1 MLAGVMAASMAAPDD
16 EIRFDSTWYLIRGYA
31 VDPAAIKDPLRAV
44 LLQPREAG
52 PDREDFGREL
62 LRRML
67 GMVRKDDDRWLKFL
81 ESDDADRLLQN
92 ESQDVLQYF
101 TDAEYRIR
109 HNRCAVQSAECKVT
123 KARPQV
129 GRTIEGSAVA
139 PPPFILPS
147 LLPAGLADAIM
158 NDAHCNDGWVGVATA
173 SIDTAGRVKEL
184 DLGHV
189 EMPGRCR
196 DALAAVLRMSLASP
210 LSLRS
215 DFSGPVV
222 LVRARNTS
230 LCINEPPPS
239 QRARLVHAGGEIKP
253 PIVKKRVEPLFPHDA
268 LARMGGGAHVLVI
281 AECVI
286 SRDGCVRS
294 IRLLKQAPFGD
305 LNASALLA
313 VSQWT
318 FVPGY
323 LDGEP
328 VDVIFNLTINFQA
341 R

>member
-1 MLAGVMAASMAAPDD
+1 MPAGVMAASVAMPDD
-16 EIRFDSTWYLIRGYA
+16 EIRFDSTWYLVRGYA

-67 GMVRKDDDRWLKFL
+67 GAERKDDDRWLKFL
-81 ESDDADRLLQN
+81 ESEDADRLLQS

-101 TDAEYRIR
+101 TDAEYRVR

-123 KARPQV
+123 KARPPV
-129 GRTIEGSAVA
+129 GRTIPGSAVA

-158 NDAHCNDGWVGVATA
+158 NDAHCNDEWVGVGLATVDA
-173 SIDTAGRVKEL
+173 AGRVKEL
-184 DLGHV
+184 DLSSV
-189 EMPGRCR
+189 EMSGRCR
-196 DALAAVLRMSLASP
+196 DALATVIRMSLATP

-215 DFSGPVV
+215 DFSGPV
-222 LVRARNTS
+222 LLARAATRS

-239 QRARLVHAGGEIKP
+239 QRARLVRAGGEIKP

-294 IRLLKQAPFGD
+294 IRLLKKAPFGD
-305 LNASALLA
+305 LNGAALLA
-313 VSQWT
+313 LSRM
-318 FVPGY
+318 
-323 LDGEP
+323 
-328 VDVIFNLTINFQA
+328 DVRPRLSRRRTG
-341 R
+341 RRHL